1 MITLLV
7 LVLTVTAKLENNIPM
22 TQSDVRQIGREIQM
36 YHPMNAVNDQ
46 DYTTLMTSL
55 LKRQM
60 KKQQEERQRVFFDAD
75 SYARKMQEMNKE
87 VERKRFLLI
96 KRFSQKE
103 ENSDRASVN
112 GLRKKAFLMSAG
124 ISPEAFD
131 EVQRQM
137 RKKWEAERK
146 ALRLMK
152 KAQKEN
158 NKGIL
163 LMLRQRNVENQTKMK
178 YHIKQADKSNNKA
191 MRLLL
196 KASKY
201 NTNFLQLLR
210 QRKAQIHDNEV
221 KSARSFLKMQTQY

>member
-1 MITLLV
+1 MINLFV

-60 KKQQEERQRVFFDAD
+60 KKQQEERQRVFFDAN

-158 NKGIL
+158 NKGKQNTC
-163 LMLRQRNVENQTKMK
+163 RTAGKKEKSRENPVPVVSQKNE
-178 YHIKQADKSNNKA
+178 KQVNPDKG
-191 MRLLL
+191 
-196 KASKY
+196 Y
-201 NTNFLQLLR
+201 
-210 QRKAQIHDNEV
+210 
-221 KSARSFLKMQTQY
+221 